1 MIGWLKAS
9 PLGPYLVALR
19 IAAVVV
25 VAGAVFVAGWTV
37 NGWRYEAA
45 IAEQKDDAARLLKE
59 KTDAVTA
66 LRDEREASTA
76 RANAATLEKQK
87 EIEDAH
93 DRNADLGNRL
103 GAVLECLR
111 VGGRWAGDRCA
122 VPAAGT
128 PSGRCVSLQAEVDQ
142 LSGLV
147 GRLAAAGNELA
158 RDADREAAV
167 AASAHAWAERMG
179 YAAGR

>member
-1 MIGWLKAS
+1 MLDWLKAS
-9 PLGPYLVALR
+9 PLGPYLAVLR
-19 IAAVVV
+19 VAAVVAV
-25 VAGAVFVAGWTV
+25 LGAVFGAGWTA
-37 NGWRYEAA
+37 NGWRYEAK
-45 IAEQKDDAARLLKE
+45 IGEQKAEAARLLKE

-66 LRDEREASTA
+66 LRDEREANTA
-76 RANAATLEKQK
+76 RANAAALEKQK

-93 DRNADLGNRL
+93 NRNVALGSQL
-103 GAVLECLR
+103 GAALECLR

-128 PSGRCVSLQAEVDQ
+128 PAGRCVSLQAEVDQ

-167 AASAHAWAERMG
+167 AASAHAWAVRMG
-179 YAAGR
+179 FGAE